1 MAHSSFRPRVSFDT
15 FEKLDKKDELGT
27 EPPSFTLNQKHK
39 DYEYN
44 KRSRTFLCGLD
55 SNDYSEYALEW
66 LIDELVDDGD
76 EIVCLRVVDPEIAKT
91 SLPETRY
98 REEADL
104 IMKGMEGKN
113 HENKAVNFILEF
125 TIGKV
130 EKVIKKMVSVIIQ
143 SAGRMLG
150 SRIYRSSSMNHPS

>member
-1 MAHSSFRPRVSFDT
+1 VFITLNDLTPLFYRLFRPRVSFDT
-15 FEKLDKKDELGT
+15 FEKVDKKDEVGS

-76 EIVCLRVVDPEIAKT
+76 EVVCLRVLDPEIAKAST
-91 SLPETRY
+91 AENRY
-98 REEADL
+98 REEADI
-104 IMKGMEGKN
+104 IMKQIEKKN
-113 HENKAVNFILEF
+113 HENKAINLILEF
-125 TIGKV
+125 SIGKV
-130 EKVIKKMVSVIIQ
+130 EKVIKRMV
-143 SAGRMLG
+143 
-150 SRIYRSSSMNHPS
+150 